1 VAAFSQLQEIKNS
14 FKKDYY
20 NTYVYMDNQLIK
32 TQNVT
37 KKKKRTKSHTHI
49 RVAAQSLEGDRWN
62 AALKMAGLNGW
73 G

>member
-1 VAAFSQLQEIKNS
+1 
-14 FKKDYY
+14 
-20 NTYVYMDNQLIK
+20 MDNQLIK